1 MDEREA
7 NIDLLFRKGL
17 KDYEVLP
24 PAGVW
29 DKISPVIRR
38 RQRPYVI
45 LRAAAMIA
53 VLATLSFLTATW
65 NSELS
70 DNGVSSTIQQGPISV
85 SAQSETVDGTLLA
98 DAGKTTVRKQP
109 VTPSVA
115 GTELIV
121 NNVAENSSEINLSN
135 TLTVRG
141 LVEAETEMS
150 RRSLVLPV
158 SSYGNSLNIEYKP
171 VLYTDYQMIPA
182 GKKEKW
188 SVAALV
194 SPTYMSSFN
203 SPAGTA
209 ASQLNDVEQPVV
221 SYSGGIALAYKVSK
235 RLSVQSGLYYASYGN
250 ELSGISSF
258 GGFQNYDQV
267 KGNSNFEVHTSN
279 GTVYTNNA
287 DVYLIDNLSENRIAS
302 YFDKGSFD
310 PVKSSLEYIGNS
322 LMQNLGYLELP
333 VILRYKVIDRA
344 FDFNIIGGVSS
355 NLLVNNSVYT
365 SVDGDRYEI
374 GRTEGLNS
382 ILFSS
387 SLGMGME
394 YSITNNLSL
403 NLEPTFRYYLNS
415 FNNYSGM
422 GNLHPYSFGIFSGLS
437 YKF

>member
-29 DKISPVIRR
+29 DKISPVIRK

-65 NSELS
+65 NSEFS
-70 DNGVSSTIQQGPISV
+70 DSLVSNPVQQDPISGTP
-85 SAQSETVDGTLLA
+85 QSETSDAVLLA
-98 DAGKTTVRKQP
+98 AADNKDVIQQVSAINAPSPEIIVTDITENNPEISLGNPLP
-109 VTPSVA
+109 VH
-115 GTELIV
+115 
-121 NNVAENSSEINLSN
+121 
-135 TLTVRG
+135 G
-141 LVEAETEMS
+141 LPEAETEMS
-150 RRSLVLPV
+150 RRDLAFTA
-158 SSYGNSLNIEYKP
+158 SSDRNTLNIDYSP
-171 VLYTDYQMIPA
+171 VLYTPAEMIST

-188 SVAALV
+188 SIAALV
-194 SPTYMSSFN
+194 SPTYISTFN
-203 SPAGTA
+203 SAANEA
-209 ASQLNDVEQPVV
+209 ASQINDVEQPVI

-235 RLSVQSGLYYASYGN
+235 RLSIQSGLYYASYGN

-267 KGNSNFEVHTSN
+267 KGNSNFEVQTSN

-287 DVYLIDNLSENRIAS
+287 DVYLIDNLSDNRVAA
-302 YFDKGSFD
+302 YFDRGSFD
-310 PVKSSLEYIGNS
+310 PGKASLEYLNNS

-365 SVDGDRYEI
+365 SVDGDRYQV

-382 ILFSS
+382 VLFTS

-415 FNNYSGM
+415 FNNLSGM
-422 GNLHPYSFGIFSGLS
+422 SNLHPYTFGIFSGLS